1 MNKFLKSQQ
10 GIDKVLQTETD
21 RYDQVAA
28 DKRLKNAKWLSDLV
42 LRKIE
47 KTLKDVEIAQMQME
61 LKARGAFQYIEEYIK
76 KKVDA
81 ATEDI
86 KREIS

>member
-1 MNKFLKSQQ
+1 MKSQQ

-21 RYDQVAA
+21 VYDQVAA

>member
-1 MNKFLKSQQ
+1 MDKFLKSQQ

-21 RYDQVAA
+21 VYDQVAA

-47 KTLKDVEIAQMQME
+47 KTL
-61 LKARGAFQYIEEYIK
+61 
-76 KKVDA
+76 
-81 ATEDI
+81 
-86 KREIS
+86 